1 MGTQAEQVSTST
13 EVEERPDTGASQSQS
28 VRYVYQILDSDTG
41 ARSEPLAGTL
51 LEMHTFLEK
60 AVKRLDAER
69 QAAKELGE
77 EEQGTQYIIVL
88 SEMSEEE
95 NKFSTIPLF
104 EMESFYQI
112 VSEKLNVRT

>member
-1 MGTQAEQVSTST
+1 M
-13 EVEERPDTGASQSQS
+13 
-28 VRYVYQILDSDTG
+28 RYVYQILDSDTG

-51 LEMHTFLEK
+51 QEMHTFLEK

-77 EEQGTQYIIVL
+77 QEQGIQYIIVL
-88 SEMSEEE
+88 SECCEEE

-104 EMESFYQI
+104 EMENFYKI
-112 VSEKLNVRT
+112 VSEKLHGRT